1 MADNTQAEFIWRGR
15 ETVDAVLASLTPPAR
30 IEIVLPAN
38 YNHAVFVQLHPEAD
52 VAQPEELDLEGDGT
66 LLREIARV
74 RGLEDLAD
82 LVGPLS
88 TLNAVVGIL
97 SPPRILITLG

>member
-38 YNHAVFVQLHPEAD
+38 YNHALFAQLNPKAEA
-52 VAQPEELDLEGDGT
+52 AQPEELNLEGDVS
-66 LLREIARV
+66 LLREITQV
-74 RGLEDLAD
+74 RGLEALAD
-82 LVGPLS
+82 LIGPLS
-88 TLNAVVGIL
+88 TLNAVIGVL
-97 SPPRILITLG
+97 SPPRIMITLG

>member
-1 MADNTQAEFIWRGR
+1 MADNTQAEFTWRGR
-15 ETVDAVLASLTPPAR
+15 ETVDGVLASLTPPAR

-38 YNHAVFVQLHPEAD
+38 YNHALFVQLHPEAD
-52 VAQPEELDLEGDGT
+52 AAQPEELNLEGDVT

-74 RGLEDLAD
+74 RGLEALAD

-88 TLNAVVGIL
+88 TLNAVVAVL